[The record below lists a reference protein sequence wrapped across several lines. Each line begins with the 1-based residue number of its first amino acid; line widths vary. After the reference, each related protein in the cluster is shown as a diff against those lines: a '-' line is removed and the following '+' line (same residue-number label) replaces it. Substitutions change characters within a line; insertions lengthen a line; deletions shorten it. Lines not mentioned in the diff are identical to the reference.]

1 MDWNRVRDSPSK
13 VELNMS
19 DNRDEVDSLVAAWR
33 RERPDLDVAPLEVLS
48 RVTRLARQLDIAR
61 RAAFAEHGLETW
73 GFDVLA
79 ALRRAG
85 TPYQLTPG
93 QLIHE
98 NLVTSG
104 TITNRLDRL
113 ESDGLLARH
122 PDPSDGR
129 GTLVRITNKG
139 IAVVDAA
146 LVDLLNREKELL
158 QSLNGDERAELA
170 RFLSRMLTQFESE
183 SGE

>member
-1 MDWNRVRDSPSK
+1 
-13 VELNMS
+13 MS
-19 DNRDEVDSLVAAWR
+19 DNKKVRDEVDGLVAAWR
-33 RERPDLDVAPLEVLS
+33 RERPDLDIAPLEVLS
-48 RVTRLARQLDIAR
+48 RITRLSRQLDIAR

-85 TPYQLTPG
+85 APYQLTPG

-113 ESDGLLARH
+113 ESDGLLSRH

-129 GTLVRITNKG
+129 GILVRITEKG
-139 IAVVDAA
+139 IKVVDAA
-146 LVDLLNREKELL
+146 LVDLLNREKDLLKSLKNPERDEL
-158 QSLNGDERAELA
+158 SSY
-170 RFLSRMLTQFESE
+170 LSRMLQQIEE
-183 SGE
+183 LNQ

>member
-1 MDWNRVRDSPSK
+1 M
-13 VELNMS
+13 
-19 DNRDEVDSLVAAWR
+19 RDEVDGIVAAWK

-48 RVTRLARQLDIAR
+48 RITRLARQLDIAR
-61 RAAFAEHGLETW
+61 RAAFADHGLETW

-85 TPYQLTPG
+85 APYQLTPG

-113 ESDGLLARH
+113 EEDGLVTRH

-129 GTLVRITNKG
+129 GTLVRITDKG
-139 IAVVDAA
+139 IKLIDAA
-146 LVDLLNREKELL
+146 LASLLRREKELL
-158 QSLNGDERAELA
+158 KSLEPEAQSMLA
-170 RFLSRMLTQFESE
+170 NLLSSILASLEM
-183 SGE
+183 GN

>member
-1 MDWNRVRDSPSK
+1 
-13 VELNMS
+13 MS
-19 DNRDEVDSLVAAWR
+19 DKKSERDEVDSLVAAWS
-33 RERPDLDVAPLEVLS
+33 RERPDLDIAPLEVLS
-48 RVTRLARQLDIAR
+48 RITRLSRQLDIAR

-85 TPYQLTPG
+85 APYQLTPG

-113 ESDGLLARH
+113 ESDGLLSRY

-129 GTLVRITNKG
+129 GILVRITEKG
-139 IAVVDAA
+139 IKVVDAA

-158 QSLNGDERAELA
+158 KSLKNPERDELSNY
-170 RFLSRMLTQFESE
+170 LSRMLQQIEE
-183 SGE
+183 PNQ

>member
-1 MDWNRVRDSPSK
+1 MNDKSQKRN
-13 VELNMS
+13 
-19 DNRDEVDSLVAAWR
+19 DEVAELVAAWR
-33 RERPDLDVAPLEVLS
+33 RERPDLDIAPLEVLS
-48 RVTRLARQLDIAR
+48 RITRLARHLDIAR

-85 TPYQLTPG
+85 APYQLTPG

-113 ESDGLLARH
+113 ESDGLLARY

-129 GTLVRITNKG
+129 GTLVRITAQG
-139 IAVVDAA
+139 IKVIDAA
-146 LVDLLNREKELL
+146 LASLLQREKELL
-158 QSLNGDERAELA
+158 KSLEPEEQSMLA
-170 RFLSRMLTQFESE
+170 NLLSSILASLEM
-183 SGE
+183 GN

>member
-1 MDWNRVRDSPSK
+1 MIDNSNSK
-13 VELNMS
+13 S
-19 DNRDEVDSLVAAWR
+19 TRHDEVAELVAAWR

-48 RVTRLARQLDIAR
+48 RITRLARQLDIAR

-85 TPYQLTPG
+85 APYQLTPG

-129 GTLVRITNKG
+129 GTLVRITDKG
-139 IAVVDAA
+139 IKVVDAA
-146 LVDLLNREKELL
+146 LVDLLNREKALL
-158 QSLNGDERAELA
+158 KSLKSGEQDELA
-170 RFLSRMLTQFESE
+170 GFLSRMLEHIESAIQ
-183 SGE
+183 

>member
-1 MDWNRVRDSPSK
+1 
-13 VELNMS
+13 MS
-19 DNRDEVDSLVAAWR
+19 DKKDEVDALVAAWR
-33 RERPDLDVAPLEVLS
+33 RERPDLDIAPLEVLS
-48 RVTRLARQLDIAR
+48 RITRVSRQLDIAR
-61 RAAFAEHGLETW
+61 RAAFAEHGLEIW

-85 TPYQLTPG
+85 KPYQLTPG

-113 ESDGLLARH
+113 ESEGLLVRH

-129 GTLVRITNKG
+129 GIRVEITAKG
-139 IAVVDAA
+139 IQVIDAA
-146 LVDLLNREKELL
+146 LESLLLREREFMKKLGGND
-158 QSLNGDERAELA
+158 QQTLA
-170 RFLSRMLTQFESE
+170 HFLSAILSE
-183 SGE
+183 LEDAE

>member
-1 MDWNRVRDSPSK
+1 
-13 VELNMS
+13 MS
-19 DNRDEVDSLVAAWR
+19 DKSQERHDEVAELVAAWR
-33 RERPDLDVAPLEVLS
+33 RERPDLDIAPLEVLS
-48 RVTRLARQLDIAR
+48 RITRLARQLDIAR

-85 TPYQLTPG
+85 APYQLTPG

-113 ESDGLLARH
+113 ESDGLLARY

-129 GTLVRITNKG
+129 GTLVRITAQG
-139 IAVVDAA
+139 IKVIDAA
-146 LVDLLNREKELL
+146 LASLLQREKELL
-158 QSLNGDERAELA
+158 KSLKPEEQSTLA
-170 RFLSRMLTQFESE
+170 NLLSSILASLEM
-183 SGE
+183 GN

>member
-1 MDWNRVRDSPSK
+1 
-13 VELNMS
+13 MS
-19 DNRDEVDSLVAAWR
+19 DKNRPRRDEVAELVAAWR

-48 RVTRLARQLDIAR
+48 RITRLARQLDIAR
-61 RAAFAEHGLETW
+61 RAAFAKHGLETW

-85 TPYQLTPG
+85 APYQLTPG

-104 TITNRLDRL
+104 TVTNRLDRL
-113 ESDGLLARH
+113 EGEGLLTRH

-129 GTLVRITNKG
+129 GTLVRITQQG
-139 IAVVDAA
+139 ITVVDAA
-146 LVDLLNREKELL
+146 LADLLHREKELIKSL
-158 QSLNGDERAELA
+158 KFDEQSTLA
-170 RFLSRMLTQFESE
+170 DLLSSILTGLDKSQ
-183 SGE
+183 

>member
-1 MDWNRVRDSPSK
+1 M
-13 VELNMS
+13 
-19 DNRDEVDSLVAAWR
+19 RDEVDGIVAAWK

-48 RVTRLARQLDIAR
+48 RITRLARQLDIAR
-61 RAAFAEHGLETW
+61 RSAFADHGLETW

-85 TPYQLTPG
+85 APYQLTPR

-113 ESDGLLARH
+113 EEDGLVTRH

-129 GTLVRITNKG
+129 GTLVRITPKG
-139 IAVVDAA
+139 IKLIDAA
-146 LVDLLNREKELL
+146 LASLLQREKDLLKSLEPEAQSMLANLL
-158 QSLNGDERAELA
+158 SSILASLEMGN
-170 RFLSRMLTQFESE
+170 
-183 SGE
+183 

>member
-1 MDWNRVRDSPSK
+1 MRDSQGEQGPR
-13 VELNMS
+13 
-19 DNRDEVDSLVAAWR
+19 RDEVAELVSAWR
-33 RERPDLDVAPLEVLS
+33 RERPDLDIAPLEVLS
-48 RVTRLARQLDIAR
+48 RITRLARQLDIAR

-85 TPYQLTPG
+85 APYQLTPS

-113 ESDGLLARH
+113 ESEGLLSRR

-129 GTLVRITNKG
+129 GTLVRISEKG
-139 IAVVDAA
+139 IKVVDAA
-146 LVDLLNREKELL
+146 LSDLLHREKELL
-158 QSLNGDERAELA
+158 RSLASSERSELA
-170 RFLSRMLTQFESE
+170 GYLSRMLTNIEGS
-183 SGE
+183 SN

>member
-1 MDWNRVRDSPSK
+1 MNDKSQKRN
-13 VELNMS
+13 
-19 DNRDEVDSLVAAWR
+19 DEVAELVAAWR
-33 RERPDLDVAPLEVLS
+33 RERPDLDIAPLEVLS
-48 RVTRLARQLDIAR
+48 RITRLARHLDIAR

-85 TPYQLTPG
+85 APYQLTPG

-113 ESDGLLARH
+113 ESDGLLARY

-129 GTLVRITNKG
+129 GTLVRITAQG
-139 IAVVDAA
+139 IKVVEAA
-146 LVDLLNREKELL
+146 LVDLLRREKELL
-158 QSLNGDERAELA
+158 SSLNGADQSVLA
-170 RFLSRMLTQFESE
+170 GHLSRVLEHIESANH
-183 SGE
+183 SD

>member
-1 MDWNRVRDSPSK
+1 MSERHQNR
-13 VELNMS
+13 
-19 DNRDEVDSLVAAWR
+19 RDEVAELVAAWR
-33 RERPDLDVAPLEVLS
+33 RERPDLDIAPLEVLS
-48 RVTRLARQLDIAR
+48 RITRLARQLDIAR

-79 ALRRAG
+79 ALRRVGA
-85 TPYQLTPG
+85 PYQLTPG

-113 ESDGLLARH
+113 ESDGLLGRY

-129 GTLVRITNKG
+129 GTLVRITEKG
-139 IAVVDAA
+139 IKVVDAA
-146 LVDLLNREKELL
+146 LVDLLDREKELL
-158 QSLNGDERAELA
+158 QSLKSNERDELA
-170 RFLSRMLTQFESE
+170 GYLSRMLEEIESANQ
-183 SGE
+183 

>member
-1 MDWNRVRDSPSK
+1 
-13 VELNMS
+13 MS

-85 TPYQLTPG
+85 APYQLTPG

-104 TITNRLDRL
+104 TVTNRLDRL

-139 IAVVDAA
+139 VAVVDGA

-170 RFLSRMLTQFESE
+170 RFLSRMLTRFESE

>member
-1 MDWNRVRDSPSK
+1 M
-13 VELNMS
+13 
-19 DNRDEVDSLVAAWR
+19 RDEVDGIVAAWK

-48 RVTRLARQLDIAR
+48 RITRLARQLDIAR
-61 RAAFAEHGLETW
+61 RSAFADHGLETW

-85 TPYQLTPG
+85 APYQLTPR

-113 ESDGLLARH
+113 EEDGLVTRH

-129 GTLVRITNKG
+129 GTLVRITDKG
-139 IAVVDAA
+139 IKLIDAA
-146 LVDLLNREKELL
+146 LASLLRREKELL
-158 QSLNGDERAELA
+158 KSLEPEAQSMLA
-170 RFLSRMLTQFESE
+170 NLLSSILASLEM
-183 SGE
+183 GN

>member
-1 MDWNRVRDSPSK
+1 MTERADVTRIEKPEK
-13 VELNMS
+13 
-19 DNRDEVDSLVAAWR
+19 DEVDGLVAAWR

-48 RVTRLARQLDIAR
+48 RITRLARQLDIAR
-61 RAAFAEHGLETW
+61 RAAFAEHALETW

-85 TPYQLTPG
+85 APYQLTPG

-98 NLVTSG
+98 NLVSSG

-113 ESDGLLARH
+113 EGEGLLARH

-129 GTLVRITNKG
+129 GTLVRITEKG
-139 IAVVDAA
+139 IKVVDAA
-146 LVDLLNREKELL
+146 LADLLNREKELL
-158 QSLNGDERAELA
+158 HCLTSVERDELA
-170 RFLSRMLTQFESE
+170 GYLSRMLSHIE
-183 SGE
+183 GLDPRI

>member
-1 MDWNRVRDSPSK
+1 
-13 VELNMS
+13 MS
-19 DNRDEVDSLVAAWR
+19 DKHSQRHDEVAELVAAWR

-48 RVTRLARQLDIAR
+48 RITRLARQLDIAR
-61 RAAFAEHGLETW
+61 RAAFAKHGLETW

-85 TPYQLTPG
+85 APYQLTPG

-104 TITNRLDRL
+104 TVTNRLDRL
-113 ESDGLLARH
+113 ESEGLLTRH

-129 GTLVRITNKG
+129 GTLVRITQQG
-139 IAVVDAA
+139 ITVVDAA
-146 LVDLLNREKELL
+146 LADLLHREKELIKSL
-158 QSLNGDERAELA
+158 KFDEQSTLA
-170 RFLSRMLTQFESE
+170 DLLSSILTGLDKSQ
-183 SGE
+183 

>member
-1 MDWNRVRDSPSK
+1 MNDKSQQRN
-13 VELNMS
+13 
-19 DNRDEVDSLVAAWR
+19 DEVAELVAAWR
-33 RERPDLDVAPLEVLS
+33 RERPDLDIAPLEALS
-48 RVTRLARQLDIAR
+48 RITRLARHLDIAR

-85 TPYQLTPG
+85 APYQLTPG

-113 ESDGLLARH
+113 ESDGLLARY

-129 GTLVRITNKG
+129 GTLVRITAQG
-139 IAVVDAA
+139 IKVIDAA
-146 LVDLLNREKELL
+146 LASLLQREKELL
-158 QSLNGDERAELA
+158 KSLEPEEQSMLA
-170 RFLSRMLTQFESE
+170 NLLSSILASLEM
-183 SGE
+183 GN

>member
-1 MDWNRVRDSPSK
+1 MNDKSQKRN
-13 VELNMS
+13 
-19 DNRDEVDSLVAAWR
+19 DEVAELVAAWR
-33 RERPDLDVAPLEVLS
+33 RERPDLDIAPLEVLS
-48 RVTRLARQLDIAR
+48 RITRLARHLDIAR

-85 TPYQLTPG
+85 APYQLTPG

-113 ESDGLLARH
+113 ESDGLLARY

-129 GTLVRITNKG
+129 GTLVRITAQG
-139 IAVVDAA
+139 IKVIDAA
-146 LVDLLNREKELL
+146 LASLLQREKELL
-158 QSLNGDERAELA
+158 KSLKPEEQSTLA
-170 RFLSRMLTQFESE
+170 NLLSSILASLEM
-183 SGE
+183 GN

>member
-1 MDWNRVRDSPSK
+1 MH
-13 VELNMS
+13 
-19 DNRDEVDSLVAAWR
+19 DEVDGLVAAWR
-33 RERPDLDVAPLEVLS
+33 RERPDLDIAPLEVLS
-48 RVTRLARQLDIAR
+48 RITRLSRQLDIAR

-85 TPYQLTPG
+85 APYQLTPG

-113 ESDGLLARH
+113 ESDGLLSRH

-129 GTLVRITNKG
+129 GILVRITPQG
-139 IAVVDAA
+139 INVIDAA
-146 LVDLLNREKELL
+146 LENLLEHEKQFLKILNHTEQTTLAKLL
-158 QSLNGDERAELA
+158 SSILIQLEQE
-170 RFLSRMLTQFESE
+170 E
-183 SGE
+183 

>member
-1 MDWNRVRDSPSK
+1 MTGKQNDSQSSSARKNR
-13 VELNMS
+13 
-19 DNRDEVDSLVAAWR
+19 RDEVEELVSAWR
-33 RERPDLDVAPLEVLS
+33 RERPDLDCAPLEVLS
-48 RVTRLARQLDIAR
+48 RITRLARHLDIAR
-61 RAAFAEHGLETW
+61 RAAFAQHGLETW

-113 ESDGLLARH
+113 EGDGLLVRH

-129 GTLVRITNKG
+129 GTLVRITDKG
-139 IAVVDAA
+139 IRVVDAA

-158 QSLNGDERAELA
+158 KSLPNDERNGLA
-170 RFLSRMLTQFESE
+170 GLLSRVLEHVESAIPPIK
-183 SGE
+183 

>member
-1 MDWNRVRDSPSK
+1 
-13 VELNMS
+13 MS
-19 DNRDEVDSLVAAWR
+19 DKHRQRHDEVAELVAAWR

-48 RVTRLARQLDIAR
+48 RITRLARQLDIAR
-61 RAAFAEHGLETW
+61 RAAFAKHGLETW

-85 TPYQLTPG
+85 APYQLTPG

-104 TITNRLDRL
+104 TVTNRLDRL
-113 ESDGLLARH
+113 ESEGLLTRH

-129 GTLVRITNKG
+129 GTLVRITQQG
-139 IAVVDAA
+139 ITVVDAA
-146 LVDLLNREKELL
+146 LADLLHREKELIKSL
-158 QSLNGDERAELA
+158 RFDEQSTLA
-170 RFLSRMLTQFESE
+170 DLLSSILT
-183 SGE
+183 GLDKNH

>member
-1 MDWNRVRDSPSK
+1 M
-13 VELNMS
+13 
-19 DNRDEVDSLVAAWR
+19 RDEVDGLVAAWK

-48 RVTRLARQLDIAR
+48 RITRLARQLDIAR
-61 RAAFAEHGLETW
+61 RAAFADHGLETW

-85 TPYQLTPG
+85 APYQLTPG

-113 ESDGLLARH
+113 EEDGLLTRH

-129 GTLVRITNKG
+129 GTLVRITPKG
-139 IAVVDAA
+139 IKLIDAA
-146 LVDLLNREKELL
+146 LASLLRREKDLLKSLEPEAQSMLANLL
-158 QSLNGDERAELA
+158 SSILASLEMGN
-170 RFLSRMLTQFESE
+170 
-183 SGE
+183 

>member
-1 MDWNRVRDSPSK
+1 
-13 VELNMS
+13 MS
-19 DNRDEVDSLVAAWR
+19 DKHQSRRDEVEELVSAWR
-33 RERPDLDVAPLEVLS
+33 RERPDLDIAPLEVLS
-48 RVTRLARQLDIAR
+48 RITRLSRQLDIAR

-85 TPYQLTPG
+85 APYQLTPG

-129 GTLVRITNKG
+129 GTLVRITEKG
-139 IAVVDAA
+139 IKVVDAT
-146 LVDLLNREKELL
+146 LVELLTREKELL
-158 QSLNGDERAELA
+158 KSLTCGERDELA
-170 RFLSRMLTQFESE
+170 GFLSRMLEHIEGANQ
-183 SGE
+183 

>member
-1 MDWNRVRDSPSK
+1 MSGSSNNNPSRK
-13 VELNMS
+13 
-19 DNRDEVDSLVAAWR
+19 DEVAELVAAWR

-48 RVTRLARQLDIAR
+48 RITRLARHLDIAR
-61 RAAFAEHGLETW
+61 RAAFTEHGLETW

-85 TPYQLTPG
+85 SPYQLTPG

-113 ESDGLLARH
+113 ESDGLLSRH

-129 GTLVRITNKG
+129 GTLVRITDRG
-139 IAVVDAA
+139 IKVVDAA

-158 QSLNGDERAELA
+158 KSLRSEEREALA
-170 RFLSRMLTQFESE
+170 VFLSRMLDQIEGSNQ
-183 SGE
+183 

>member
-1 MDWNRVRDSPSK
+1 M
-13 VELNMS
+13 
-19 DNRDEVDSLVAAWR
+19 RDEVDGIVAAWK

-48 RVTRLARQLDIAR
+48 RITRLARQLDIAR
-61 RAAFAEHGLETW
+61 RSAFADHGLETW

-85 TPYQLTPG
+85 APYQLTPG

-113 ESDGLLARH
+113 EEDGLVTRH

-129 GTLVRITNKG
+129 GTLVRITDKG
-139 IAVVDAA
+139 IKLIDAA
-146 LVDLLNREKELL
+146 LASLLQREKDLLKSLEPEAQSMLANLL
-158 QSLNGDERAELA
+158 SSILASLEMGN
-170 RFLSRMLTQFESE
+170 
-183 SGE
+183 

>member
-1 MDWNRVRDSPSK
+1 MI
-13 VELNMS
+13 
-19 DNRDEVDSLVAAWR
+19 DNRDEVDALVAAWR

-48 RVTRLARQLDIAR
+48 RITRLARQLDIAR

-85 TPYQLTPG
+85 APYQLTPG

-113 ESDGLLARH
+113 ESDGLLSRH

-129 GTLVRITNKG
+129 GTLVRITTKG
-139 IAVVDAA
+139 IEVVDGA

-158 QSLNGDERAELA
+158 KSLKKSEREQLA
-170 RFLSRMLTQFESE
+170 GYLSRMLTRFESE
-183 SGE
+183 TIEKTD

>member
-1 MDWNRVRDSPSK
+1 
-13 VELNMS
+13 MS
-19 DNRDEVDSLVAAWR
+19 DKSQKRNDEVAELVAAWR
-33 RERPDLDVAPLEVLS
+33 RERPDLDIAPLEVLS
-48 RVTRLARQLDIAR
+48 RITRLARQLDIAR
-61 RAAFAEHGLETW
+61 RAAFAEHGLEAW

-85 TPYQLTPG
+85 APYQLTPG

-113 ESDGLLARH
+113 ESDGLLARY

-129 GTLVRITNKG
+129 GTLVRITAQG
-139 IAVVDAA
+139 IKVIDAA
-146 LVDLLNREKELL
+146 LASLLQREKELL
-158 QSLNGDERAELA
+158 KSLEPEEQSMLA
-170 RFLSRMLTQFESE
+170 NLLSSILASLEM
-183 SGE
+183 GN

>member
-1 MDWNRVRDSPSK
+1 
-13 VELNMS
+13 
-19 DNRDEVDSLVAAWR
+19 
-33 RERPDLDVAPLEVLS
+33 
-48 RVTRLARQLDIAR
+48 
-61 RAAFAEHGLETW
+61 
-73 GFDVLA
+73 
-79 ALRRAG
+79 
-85 TPYQLTPG
+85 PYQLTPG

-104 TITNRLDRL
+104 TVTNRLDRL

-158 QSLNGDERAELA
+158 QSLNSDERAELA

>member
-1 MDWNRVRDSPSK
+1 
-13 VELNMS
+13 MS

-158 QSLNGDERAELA
+158 QSLNSEERAELA

>member
-1 MDWNRVRDSPSK
+1 MNDKSQKRN
-13 VELNMS
+13 
-19 DNRDEVDSLVAAWR
+19 DEVAELVAAWR
-33 RERPDLDVAPLEVLS
+33 RERPDLDIAPLEVLS
-48 RVTRLARQLDIAR
+48 RITRLARQLDIAR

-85 TPYQLTPG
+85 APYQLTPG

-113 ESDGLLARH
+113 ESDGLLARY

-129 GTLVRITNKG
+129 GTLVRITAQG
-139 IAVVDAA
+139 IKVIDAA
-146 LVDLLNREKELL
+146 LASLLQREKELL
-158 QSLNGDERAELA
+158 KSLKPEEQSTLA
-170 RFLSRMLTQFESE
+170 NLLSSILASLEM
-183 SGE
+183 GN